1 MRWLSIW
8 KALIPPAIAPL
19 ALWMAVAFAGPGG
32 VVELSDEVEP
42 TFGGTESGETGVGG
56 GPDGE
61 GGVAGISGEDG
72 GSVVGG
78 IAGED
83 GGSAAVTGNGGGC
96 EQALTEEAQ
105 ARAELEGHVADGDKP
120 ADGADGSENALDKQC
135 GGAFDATAPSADQTD
150 TGPGKSEQ
158 SSGNTGGG
166 NANGEGQAN
175 ADDRGNG
182 AADAPGHNKP

>member
-1 MRWLSIW
+1 MRLLSFW
-8 KALIPPAIAPL
+8 KALIPPAAVPL
-19 ALWMAVAFAGPGG
+19 ALWMAVALAGPGG
-32 VVELSDEVEP
+32 VVEVGDEPGP

-61 GGVAGISGEDG
+61 GGV
-72 GSVVGG
+72 
-78 IAGED
+78 
-83 GGSAAVTGNGGGC
+83 VTGNGGGC
-96 EQALTEEAQ
+96 ERALTEEAQ

-120 ADGADGSENALDKQC
+120 ADGANGNENALDKQC
-135 GGAFDATAPSADQTD
+135 GGAFGEGSQEGPTPSADQTD

-175 ADDRGNG
+175 ADDSGNG
-182 AADAPGHNKP
+182 AADAPGQNKPEKENKP

>member
-1 MRWLSIW
+1 MGWLSFW
-8 KALIPPAIAPL
+8 KALIPPAVVPL
-19 ALWMAVAFAGPGG
+19 ALWMAVALAGPGG
-32 VVELSDEVEP
+32 IVEVSQEGEP
-42 TFGGTESGETGVGG
+42 AFAATESGEAGVGG

-61 GGVAGISGEDG
+61 GSAGGISGEDG
-72 GSVVGG
+72 GSV
-78 IAGED
+78 
-83 GGSAAVTGNGGGC
+83 AVTGNGGGC

-120 ADGADGSENALDKQC
+120 ADGADGNENALDKQC

-166 NANGEGQAN
+166 SANGEGQAN

-182 AADAPGHNKP
+182 AADAPGQNKP